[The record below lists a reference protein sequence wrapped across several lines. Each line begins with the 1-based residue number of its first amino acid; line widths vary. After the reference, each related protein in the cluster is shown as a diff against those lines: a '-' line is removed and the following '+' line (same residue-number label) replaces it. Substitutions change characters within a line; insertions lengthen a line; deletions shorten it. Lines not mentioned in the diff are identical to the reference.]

1 MIYGEKTR
9 EELIRELDSLNL
21 RLKGIE
27 HSFREC
33 KDRCSAIYDQ
43 SPIAIEI
50 YDSAGNLLQINPAG
64 LALFG
69 IKNIDEIKG
78 FSLFADPNL
87 NEDHKAS
94 LIQGKNVRYQGPF
107 DFEMVKSAK
116 LYSTSRE
123 GIIWIDVLI
132 TPMDNSMDGIEGYL
146 IQIQD
151 ITDQKLIEEELRLS
165 KEEYEYLFNYA
176 TVGLYRSSLNG
187 EIVKANNAIFSMLG
201 YLDEED
207 FFSHNQPGNI
217 FIPHADK
224 ENFEEHLK
232 RCGVVQEIETEWI
245 CKDGRVKTF
254 RENAKITHYPS
265 SNSTYIDGAIEDISE
280 RKRSA
285 EILNEA
291 LERAEASDRLKT
303 AFLNNISHEV
313 RTPLNGILGFIE
325 LIDNP
330 ELTAEDRELYKDILH
345 ASSDRLLNTINS
357 YMDISLLVSGNMS
370 VNKSE
375 FDLIALLNQGYH
387 TYHQEAEA
395 KGVTINLDLVSFA
408 NGIYLN
414 SDRELVRKVYYHL
427 LTNAVKFTEFGTV
440 NIGISLMDGQV
451 EISVEDSGIGIRD
464 DIRDRI
470 FDSFLQADLSN
481 TRKHEGSGLGLA
493 IAKGIVELIGGK
505 IWVKST
511 LGYGSTFGFTVP
523 GLTSPVELVES
534 SKAAIVESG
543 EEGPVIL
550 IVEDDPIN
558 IYLLESMLHKCRVA
572 LWHVENGQL
581 AVDFCRNH
589 PELSL
594 VLMDLKMPVMDGFEA
609 TRQIKLNRPNLP
621 VIAVTAFAMSG
632 DRELA
637 LAAGC
642 DDYLSKPF
650 NTRSLVDKLREYC
663 EI

>member
-1 MIYGEKTR
+1 MTYGEKTK
-9 EELIRELDSLNL
+9 EELILELDSL
-21 RLKGIE
+21 KSKIQVVE
-27 HSFREC
+27 HAFREC
-33 KDRCSAIYDQ
+33 KERYGAIYDQ

-50 YDSAGNLLQINPAG
+50 YDSTGNLLQVNPSC

-78 FSLFADPNL
+78 FSLFADPNIS
-87 NEDHKAS
+87 EEHKETLA
-94 LIQGKNVRYQGPF
+94 LGKSVRYQGPF
-107 DFEMVKSAK
+107 DFEVVKSAK

-123 GIIWIDVLI
+123 GVIWLDVLI
-132 TPMDNSMDGIEGYL
+132 TPIGNPDGQIDGYMV
-146 IQIQD
+146 QIQD
-151 ITDQKLIEEELRLS
+151 ITDQKLTGEELRQS

-176 TVGLYRSSLNG
+176 TVGLYRSSMNG
-187 EIVKANNAIFSMLG
+187 EIIKANHAIYPMLG
-201 YLDEED
+201 YQDEGD
-207 FFSHNQPGNI
+207 FLNHNQQGKS
-217 FIPHADK
+217 FVPHAFAEK
-224 ENFEEHLK
+224 FVEHLK
-232 RCGVVQEIETEWI
+232 RCGEVQGIETEWI
-245 CKDGRVKTF
+245 CKDGRVRTF
-254 RENAKITHYPS
+254 RENARIAHYPS
-265 SNSTYIDGAIEDISE
+265 SNATYIDGAIEDVSE

-330 ELTAEDRELYKDILH
+330 ELTSEDRELYKDILH

-370 VNKSE
+370 VNNSE
-375 FDLIALLNQGYH
+375 FDLIALLNQGYSNYLH
-387 TYHQEAEA
+387 EAAA
-395 KGVTINLDLVSFA
+395 KGVVINLNISHSAAELR
-408 NGIYLN
+408 LN
-414 SDRELVRKVYYHL
+414 SDREMVRKVYYHL

-440 NIGISLMDGQV
+440 NVGISVEGDQV
-451 EISVEDSGIGIRD
+451 EISVEDTGIGIRE

-493 IAKGIVELIGGK
+493 IAKGIVELLGGK
-505 IWVKST
+505 IWVRST

-523 GLTSPVELVES
+523 GITALEKVPEIP
-534 SKAAIVESG
+534 KAARIESG

-558 IYLLESMLHKCRVA
+558 IYLLESMLSKSKA
-572 LWHVENGQL
+572 ILWHVENGQL

-609 TRQIKLNRPNLP
+609 TRQIKLNRKDLP

-637 LAAGC
+637 LDAGC

-650 NTRSLVDKLREYC
+650 NTRSLVEKLREYC